1 MLACRQLG
9 HVVSEALAAVVAA
22 TVVSATGGGIDCC
35 FMVSGTIFTDAAA
48 AGGFFSEKPIDENA
62 TKLQFHITSLVQ
74 GTATVGWND
83 CMLVDVLIRYVLL
96 VN

>member
-1 MLACRQLG
+1 MEG
-9 HVVSEALAAVVAA
+9 SIVVSWFLGQFSQTQ
-22 TVVSATGGGIDCC
+22 TVP
-35 FMVSGTIFTDAAA
+35 